1 MSFTS
6 GLHAYEEFISD
17 EIITTCSFQDKKLEQ
32 CVMRKEHVED
42 SLVVGEEIV
51 VDTNGYLPEK
61 IKSKTDATMYFEEN
75 LETYDK
81 AAVDYKES
89 IVSVPLTES
98 LIDEK
103 WACETI
109 AESCS
114 WRDIDI
120 DQQESDEETI
130 ATFVTAA
137 GQQLALYA
145 VEDSDE
151 IFAVAVYDESGEPP
165 SNFQFLMKADVE
177 RLIGEG
183 AVRTVK
189 KPSQMKKRLIT
200 TQPPVFYH
208 KEDFEEVHEQ
218 ANDNIFTHDTSID
231 SSEKSIVQEED
242 YEIIHNYKTCQNYN
256 DSDKINSTSSDRIH
270 ITADEQSNITYFM
283 MDNNS
288 AEQSDESQDNGE
300 SENELMERSTV
311 QYILFEGD
319 HQSDSELTFDEIQA
333 TLQNLKTSRE
343 RASER
348 GDDKKSGK
356 LQDDESSSS
365 FPRNILHDSSTSIEQ
380 SNEDMDELDLYLSP
394 TNRTRVSVTEDD
406 RQRLI
411 DTLTDSPPSTTMT
424 ASTPQPQLKVKRSR
438 KQQLISVNRDDGEII
453 IQPSS
458 MLSEEELTN
467 KKRGRR
473 RRRLSTQMHV
483 TMPNTKRIKRT
494 KRREVVEVIDLDAD
508 EEERQP
514 KRNVVEITLDDSKDK
529 YSSDKE
535 NEIIMVRDSDSDS
548 GDDEE
553 EDDDDEQSDNDLTK
567 LNGAMRC
574 EHCSRNFRQRR
585 AFDTHLRICQKS
597 LANAIRLGERKS
609 KDKEESR
616 KVRKQYACKICQ
628 EKFDVV
634 VALARHVRAAHSQ
647 RKKHKLNLASPKTQN
662 KSWRS
667 IQRKEVT
674 SMEEEEELNDDDDTS
689 KSELGML
696 ARVKRKRKRRGNSSW
711 ETKKLDCA
719 VCGRWFPSSALLD
732 AHSLQHGTK
741 KSEQLRRCHVCK
753 KLIKSRMLFLQHLK
767 VHSDT
772 QRMLRRRLRTRPSA
786 RKITSPRKRGR
797 PRKF

>member
-1 MSFTS
+1 MSFIS
-6 GLHAYEEFISD
+6 GLHNYEECISD
-17 EIITTCSFQDKKLEQ
+17 GMIATINFQDKKLEQ
-32 CVMRKEHVED
+32 CTMKKEHIEEN
-42 SLVVGEEIV
+42 LVVSEEIV
-51 VDTNGYLPEK
+51 VDTNGYLPDK
-61 IKSKTDATMYFEEN
+61 IECKIDSPMYFEEN
-75 LETYDK
+75 LEIHDNT
-81 AAVDYKES
+81 AIDYKES

-98 LIDEK
+98 LMDEK
-103 WACETI
+103 WDCETI
-109 AESCS
+109 AEPS
-114 WRDIDI
+114 WREIKMEE
-120 DQQESDEETI
+120 QESDEETI

-200 TQPPVFYH
+200 TQPPVFYR
-208 KEDFEEVHEQ
+208 KEDFEEINEQ
-218 ANDNIFTHDTSID
+218 ANDRMFIHDTSIE
-231 SSEKSIVQEED
+231 SSEKSPVQEGD
-242 YEIIHNYKTCQNYN
+242 RGIVHNYKTCQKYK
-256 DSDKINSTSSDRIH
+256 DSVKINSASSDGNH
-270 ITADEQSNITYFM
+270 ITDDEQSNITYFM
-283 MDNNS
+283 MNNNS
-288 AEQSDESQDNGE
+288 VNIAEQSVENQDNGE
-300 SENELMERSTV
+300 YKDELMERSTV
-311 QYILFEGD
+311 QYIFLEGD

-343 RASER
+343 KASER
-348 GDDKKSGK
+348 GEKKSGK
-356 LQDDESSSS
+356 LQDESLN
-365 FPRNILHDSSTSIEQ
+365 FPQDFLHDSSTSIEP
-380 SNEDMDELDLYLSP
+380 SNEDMDELDLYMSP
-394 TNRTRVSVTEDD
+394 INRVSVTEED
-406 RQRLI
+406 RQQLI
-411 DTLTDSPPSTTMT
+411 DTLTDSPPSTMMT
-424 ASTPQPQLKVKRSR
+424 ASISQPQLKVKRSR

-453 IQPSS
+453 IQPAS

-473 RRRLSTQMHV
+473 RRRLSTQMRV

-508 EEERQP
+508 EEEKQP
-514 KRNVVEITLDDSKDK
+514 KRNVVEIILDDSKDK

-535 NEIIMVRDSDSDS
+535 NEIIMVRDSDSDN

-553 EDDDDEQSDNDLTK
+553 EDDDDEESADDLTK
-567 LNGAMRC
+567 LNDMLRC

-585 AFDTHLRICQKS
+585 AFNTHLRICQKS
-597 LANAIRLGERKS
+597 RANALRLSERKA
-609 KDKEESR
+609 KDKKANQ

-647 RKKHKLNLASPKTQN
+647 RKKHRTQD

-667 IQRKEVT
+667 IQRKEAT
-674 SMEEEEELNDDDDTS
+674 STEEEEELSDNDDTP
-689 KSELGML
+689 KSDLSML
-696 ARVKRKRKRRGNSSW
+696 ARVKRKRRQRGNSSW
-711 ETKKLDCA
+711 ETKKLSCTD
-719 VCGRWFPSSALLD
+719 CGRWFPSSALLD

-767 VHSDT
+767 VHNDT
-772 QRMLRRRLRTRPSA
+772 SRMLRRRLRARPNA
-786 RKITSPRKRGR
+786 RKIASPRKRGR

>member
-6 GLHAYEEFISD
+6 GLHAYEECISD
-17 EIITTCSFQDKKLEQ
+17 GMIATISFQDKQLEQ
-32 CVMRKEHVED
+32 CTVKKECIEE

-51 VDTNGYLPEK
+51 VDTNGYLPDK
-61 IKSKTDATMYFEEN
+61 IECKTNAPMYFEEN
-75 LETYDK
+75 LETRDN

-98 LIDEK
+98 LLEEK
-103 WACETI
+103 WDCETI
-109 AESCS
+109 AESS
-114 WRDIDI
+114 WREIKMEE
-120 DQQESDEETI
+120 QESDEETI

-200 TQPPVFYH
+200 TQPPVFYR
-208 KEDFEEVHEQ
+208 KEDFEEVNEQ
-218 ANDNIFTHDTSID
+218 ANDKIFTHDTPIKNSK
-231 SSEKSIVQEED
+231 KSVVQEGD
-242 YEIIHNYKTCQNYN
+242 CGIVHNYKTCQNYN
-256 DSDKINSTSSDRIH
+256 DSVKINSTSSDGIH
-270 ITADEQSNITYFM
+270 VTDDEQSDITYFM

-288 AEQSDESQDNGE
+288 INIAEQSDESQDNGE
-300 SENELMERSTV
+300 HKDELMERSTV
-311 QYILFEGD
+311 QYILLEGD

-333 TLQNLKTSRE
+333 TLQNLKTFRE
-343 RASER
+343 KASER
-348 GDDKKSGK
+348 SEKKSDK
-356 LQDDESSSS
+356 LQDDESLN
-365 FPRNILHDSSTSIEQ
+365 FPQDFLHDSSTSIEP
-380 SNEDMDELDLYLSP
+380 SNEDMDELDLYMSP
-394 TNRTRVSVTEDD
+394 INRVSVTEDD
-406 RQRLI
+406 RQQLI
-411 DTLTDSPPSTTMT
+411 DTLTDSPPSTMMT

-453 IQPSS
+453 IQPAS

-473 RRRLSTQMHV
+473 RRRLSTQMRV

-508 EEERQP
+508 EEEKQP
-514 KRNVVEITLDDSKDK
+514 KHNVVEITLDDSKDK

-535 NEIIMVRDSDSDS
+535 NEIIMVRDSDSDN

-553 EDDDDEQSDNDLTK
+553 EEEEEDDDEESADDLTK
-567 LNGAMRC
+567 LNDMMRC

-597 LANAIRLGERKS
+597 PANALRLGERKA
-609 KDKEESR
+609 KDKKGNQ

-647 RKKHKLNLASPKTQN
+647 RKKHRTQD

-667 IQRKEVT
+667 IQRKEAT
-674 SMEEEEELNDDDDTS
+674 STEEEEELSDNDDTP
-689 KSELGML
+689 KSELSML
-696 ARVKRKRKRRGNSSW
+696 ARVKRKRKQRGNSSW
-711 ETKKLDCA
+711 ETKKLSCTD
-719 VCGRWFPSSALLD
+719 CGRWFPSSALLD

-741 KSEQLRRCHVCK
+741 KSEQLRRCHICK

-767 VHSDT
+767 MHSDT
-772 QRMLRRRLRTRPSA
+772 PRMLRRRLRARPNA
-786 RKITSPRKRGR
+786 RKIASPRKRGR

>member
-17 EIITTCSFQDKKLEQ
+17 EIITTSSFQDKKLEQ

-114 WRDIDI
+114 WRLNGDIYITIECNAQDIDI

-231 SSEKSIVQEED
+231 SSEKSVVQEED
-242 YEIIHNYKTCQNYN
+242 YEIVHNYKTCQNYN

-424 ASTPQPQLKVKRSR
+424 ASTPQPQLKV
-438 KQQLISVNRDDGEII
+438 
-453 IQPSS
+453 
-458 MLSEEELTN
+458 
-467 KKRGRR
+467 
-473 RRRLSTQMHV
+473 
-483 TMPNTKRIKRT
+483 
-494 KRREVVEVIDLDAD
+494 VEVIDLDAD

-548 GDDEE
+548 GGDEE

-741 KSEQLRRCHVCK
+741 KSGIATAQVPRLQEANQVQNAVPAASESAQRHAEDAAAETTHSAECAQDHVSSK
-753 KLIKSRMLFLQHLK
+753 TRSTAKVLIFFSSHE
-767 VHSDT
+767 
-772 QRMLRRRLRTRPSA
+772 
-786 RKITSPRKRGR
+786 
-797 PRKF
+797 